1 MCTIDLHFVTE
12 YLVTIIIVIHVGRG
26 GVGQIGCYFSQRIW
40 TTAAS
45 TSSSSAGDF
54 DQRQTEAQGG
64 FEGESHCWTDPIR
77 LEQDKQLGVDALCPR
92 LL

>member
-1 MCTIDLHFVTE
+1 MGVTFRKGF
-12 YLVTIIIVIHVGRG
+12 GR
-26 GVGQIGCYFSQRIW
+26 RRPPLW
-40 TTAAS
+40 
-45 TSSSSAGDF
+45 SSSAGDF
-54 DQRQTEAQGG
+54 DRRQTEAQGG

>member
-1 MCTIDLHFVTE
+1 MLLFAKDLDDGGLHFE
-12 YLVTIIIVIHVGRG
+12 QQRRG
-26 GVGQIGCYFSQRIW
+26 FRPE
-40 TTAAS
+40 
-45 TSSSSAGDF
+45 
-54 DQRQTEAQGG
+54 RQTEAQGG